1 MNRSFELDCERLAG
15 YLSHHVPSF
24 SGPLTASKFSDGQSN
39 PTYLIDAASG
49 RYVLRSQP
57 PGELLKSAHAVDREY
72 RVMAALA
79 PTDVPVPRVFHLC
92 EDRTVT
98 GSLFYLMEC
107 VDGVVHWDPTLS
119 KLPLADRGQAYSA
132 MNRVMANLHS
142 VDIDAVGLGN
152 YGRPGNY
159 FERQIGLWTRQYRD
173 AQTEHIANM
182 ERLIDWLP
190 RHQPSDDGRIAIVH
204 GDFRLDNMM
213 FAANQPEVVAL
224 LDWEL
229 STLGH
234 PFADLAYQC
243 MQLRM
248 PNSGVMPGLGDVD
261 RHALG
266 LPSEQEYL
274 EEYCHNMG
282 IASVP
287 NWHFYLAFG
296 IFRFAAILQGVK
308 KRDIDGNASSTK
320 ASQMGAL
327 VGPLAE
333 MAVATI
339 E

>member
-1 MNRSFELDCERLAG
+1 MNHSFQLDCDRLAD
-15 YLSHHVPSF
+15 YLGQHVAGF
-24 SGPLTASKFSDGQSN
+24 AGPLTAAKFSDGQSN
-39 PTYLIDAASG
+39 PTYLIDAVSG

-79 PTDVPVPRVFHLC
+79 ATEVPVPKVFHLC
-92 EDRTVT
+92 EDRSVI

-119 KLPLADRGQAYSA
+119 SMPLAQRGQAYAA
-132 MNRVMANLHS
+132 MNRVMASLHS
-142 VDIDAVGLGN
+142 VDIDAVGLGD

-173 AQTEHIANM
+173 SQTEHIANM
-182 ERLIDWLP
+182 ERLIEWLP
-190 RHQPSDDGRIAIVH
+190 KHQPPDDGRVAIVH

-213 FAANQPEVVAL
+213 FADGRPEIVAL

-248 PNSGVMPGLGDVD
+248 PNSGVMPGLGGVD
-261 RHALG
+261 RSALG

-274 EEYCHNMG
+274 EEYCQNMG

-308 KRDIDGNASSTK
+308 KRDIDGNASSAK
-320 ASQMGAL
+320 ASQMGEL
-327 VGPLAE
+327 VAPLAE
-333 MAVATI
+333 MAVATL